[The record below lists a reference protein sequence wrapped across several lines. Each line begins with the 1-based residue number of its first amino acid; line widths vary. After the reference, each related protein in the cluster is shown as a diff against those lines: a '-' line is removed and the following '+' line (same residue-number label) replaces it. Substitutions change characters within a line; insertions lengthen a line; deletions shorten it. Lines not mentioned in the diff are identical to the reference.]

1 MQGKDNDKELEISR
15 IDDIMK
21 IWIEENINA
30 HYFISKDYWEKNYN
44 YVKNV
49 LPNASIFVYED
60 NDEIKGFIGIV
71 ENSYIAGLFVSNRYQ
86 SNGIGGELL
95 KRCQQKY
102 SILELDVYAKNLKAV
117 NFYKKHGF
125 KIKQEKEN
133 EETKE
138 VEYSMVWNL

>member
-1 MQGKDNDKELEISR
+1 MIKELDISR

-30 HYFISKDYWEKNYN
+30 HDFIPKDYWEKNYD
-44 YVKNV
+44 YVKKV
-49 LPNASIFVYED
+49 LPDATIFVYED

-71 ENSYIAGLFVSNRYQ
+71 QSLYIAGLFVSNRYQ
-86 SNGIGGELL
+86 SSGIGGELL
-95 KRCQQKY
+95 KRCKQEC
-102 SILELDVYAKNLKAV
+102 SILELDVYAKNLKAI

-125 KIKQEKEN
+125 KIEQEKEN

-138 VEYSMVWNL
+138 AEYSMVWNL